1 MAGLPNITG
10 EAKAP
15 YRSVW
20 GGLPTGAF
28 YMVPNN
34 QNALDTIEAKPMSPI
49 AFDASRC
56 STIYGS
62 STTVTPLS
70 LSTKFFIKY

>member
-28 YMVPNN
+28 YTVPNQ
-34 QNALDTIEAKPMSPI
+34 QNALDTIEVKPMSPI

-62 STTVTPLS
+62 SATVTPLS